1 MGILQ
6 PELLGSTVGCVL
18 GMASDFDSSL
28 CGLQVYMDRVRVE
41 LVSSIVGTAASDVL
55 HLVNNEETPF
65 SFAFD
70 RKMLAQ
76 AGGDPHRPVLQINP
90 VAGTTHHL
98 YPK

>member
-1 MGILQ
+1 MLT
-6 PELLGSTVGCVL
+6 LN
-18 GMASDFDSSL
+18 

-55 HLVNNEETPF
+55 HLVNNEDTPF

-90 VAGTTHHL
+90 VAGTHIIYNADEMELTQVGL
-98 YPK
+98 TELCFVMGL